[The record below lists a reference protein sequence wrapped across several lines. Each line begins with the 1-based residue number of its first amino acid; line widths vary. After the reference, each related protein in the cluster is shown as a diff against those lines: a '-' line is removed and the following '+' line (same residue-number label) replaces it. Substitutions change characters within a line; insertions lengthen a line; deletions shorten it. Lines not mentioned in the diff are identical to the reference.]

1 LIVSKNSVE
10 NKKTL
15 CFWKND
21 EKVDELLSKC
31 KKLDN
36 RNLEMGVRA
45 FVWNIEK
52 MM

>member
-1 LIVSKNSVE
+1 MNSSLLTIVP
-10 NKKTL
+10 
-15 CFWKND
+15 D